1 MRNEKS
7 LRYWANAPA
16 TVDGV
21 LGGVEHVH
29 EIDIRES
36 KAFLESL
43 QGVGRE
49 RALDC
54 GAGIGRISKNL
65 LCPLFTRTDLIEPFE
80 HMLDIAKAELPKERV
95 GEFLSVSMEQAVL
108 AHTYDLI
115 TMQWVAA
122 YLHDAA
128 LVSFLS
134 RCKGALNPGGVIFL
148 KDNIATRRR
157 MVDADDNSQIRSDKQ
172 YKALFEKAGLACVKE
187 TSQVEWPKELYEAKM
202 YALRVSGLCA
212 NEGA

>member
-43 QGVGRE
+43 DGVGRE

-65 LCPLFTRTDLIEPFE
+65 LCPLFKLTDVMEPFP
-80 HMLDIAKAELPKERV
+80 HMLDIAKAELPSERV
-95 GEFLSVSMEQAVL
+95 GEFLPTSMERADL
-108 AHTYDLI
+108 PHTYDLI

-122 YLHDAA
+122 YLHDDA
-128 LVSFLS
+128 LVSFLE
-134 RCKGALNPGGVIFL
+134 RCKAALKPGGVIFI
-148 KDNIATRRR
+148 KDNIATRNRL
-157 MVDADDNSQIRSDKQ
+157 VDAEDNSQIRSDKQ
-172 YKALFEKAGLACVKE
+172 YKALFAKAGLACVKE
-187 TSQVEWPKELYEAKM
+187 APQVEWPEDLYEARM
-202 YALRVSGLCA
+202 YALR
-212 NEGA
+212 